1 MFAKSDIEKYFAAE
15 KAESVVFILWGVAAV
30 IIGLILLIWFRNSF
44 NKGFVIAF
52 GIVAMLHIL
61 VGASVFARAD
71 SQRINN
77 VYAMDMDPAS
87 LRNEEVPRMEKVIK
101 SFVVLRWTE
110 IALAITAVVLIL
122 LFRSAPE
129 RAFLYGAGVGLF
141 IQAALSLILDF
152 FAEKR
157 AHEYLNGLR
166 EFLRL

>member
-15 KAESVVFILWGVAAV
+15 KAESVVFILWGVAAI
-30 IIGLILLIWFRNSF
+30 IIGLILLIWFRNAF
-44 NKGFVIAF
+44 NKGFVIPF

-71 SQRINN
+71 NQRINN

-110 IALAITAVVLIL
+110 LSLFIVAVVLIMVY
-122 LFRSAPE
+122 RTQPE
-129 RAFLYGAGVGLF
+129 KSLYFGIGVGLC
-141 IQAALSLILDF
+141 IQAAMTLILDF

-157 AHEYLNGLR
+157 AHEYCQGLKQ
-166 EFLRL
+166 FLHM